1 MPWQTI
7 VREGKTVS
15 HGKQPSTSAMST
27 GIIHPAGKGPNTHMG
42 LPQKHWFA
50 KCGIINPTRKTGA
63 CEKACGKDGID
74 MVRWEKTGKKAIIAV
89 MAASLAMAGCGNTAS
104 PVADAASVQE
114 AENGGTADGIAVAM
128 GATQDDAGKG
138 MDNTGMQADGTGAVV
153 TYEQPGDDAPSGDG
167 ESDTEPVQDAPVV
180 EAAVETG
187 VNANDTIDTTDGIGD
202 IGEIGADGMDEAT
215 DSYEQPQKDDNT
227 VSEVRSGYY
236 EAWELV
242 DGIEIIP
249 TTDKVLEK
257 YGSYENFADAI
268 TAEVNA
274 LAISYGNTGMVRN
287 DIADYIAYNVA
298 MANYVSPG
306 HIVGHIPAYKYPALT
321 GMYRSGESIMYTT
334 TSGYWHYDAAT
345 VAYDMT
351 VDHTTSIVMK
361 DKQVFG
367 ISVIPV
373 TTYYYNYK
381 TGTYYERHN
390 VDIVMEAYSAKEWND
405 IVLGNQSWAEAM
417 DNGQMYSQRS
427 IFQGG
432 VIPQ

>member
-1 MPWQTI
+1 
-7 VREGKTVS
+7 
-15 HGKQPSTSAMST
+15 
-27 GIIHPAGKGPNTHMG
+27 
-42 LPQKHWFA
+42 
-50 KCGIINPTRKTGA
+50 
-63 CEKACGKDGID
+63 
-74 MVRWEKTGKKAIIAV
+74 
-89 MAASLAMAGCGNTAS
+89 
-104 PVADAASVQE
+104 
-114 AENGGTADGIAVAM
+114 
-128 GATQDDAGKG
+128 
-138 MDNTGMQADGTGAVV
+138 
-153 TYEQPGDDAPSGDG
+153 
-167 ESDTEPVQDAPVV
+167 
-180 EAAVETG
+180 
-187 VNANDTIDTTDGIGD
+187 
-202 IGEIGADGMDEAT
+202 
-215 DSYEQPQKDDNT
+215 
-227 VSEVRSGYY
+227 
-236 EAWELV
+236 
-242 DGIEIIP
+242 
-249 TTDKVLEK
+249 
-257 YGSYENFADAI
+257 
-268 TAEVNA
+268 
-274 LAISYGNTGMVRN
+274 MVRN

-334 TSGYWHYDAAT
+334 TSGHWHYDAAT

-390 VDIVMEAYSAKEWND
+390 ADITMEAYSAKEWND